1 MSLRVGDQP
10 WVCTQCRQERTE
22 EDFPVRYL
30 NGELYIS
37 ARCRYCLTE
46 HGEPEWDDLSGETQ
60 TRSLSVRQILAVAG
74 ASCVVCGSKRD
85 LAIDHIVPI
94 SQGGTNAVSNLQVL
108 CEIHHLEKHADDP
121 RLARLISSDNSRR
134 KRGNSSAD

>member
-10 WVCTQCRQERTE
+10 WVCTQCRQERNE

-37 ARCRYCLTE
+37 ARCRDCLTE
-46 HGEPEWDDLSGETQ
+46 RGEPEWDDLGRETQ

-85 LAIDHIVPI
+85 LAIDHIVPL
-94 SQGGTNAVSNLQVL
+94 SQGGTSVVSNLQVL

-121 RLARLISSDNSRR
+121 KLARLISSGQSRR
-134 KRGNSSAD
+134 KAGDPIGD